1 VIPPPEYRRLRH
13 AYARGEADI
22 VLTGAQAVLDELA
35 ADPEGQD
42 LIAPVLAMVGACLAG
57 QERLNDALAY
67 LERARTMPRTDA
79 AEHEMG
85 RDDTF
90 TLIELDT
97 LLLVGRYR
105 DAWPLVQRLGE
116 PGRAL
121 ESRLGAARAHVAIAA
136 VFGDYD
142 TANNLLN
149 TATGLAHQL
158 GSRIQS
164 VVVDGDRAVV
174 LATQGRTLEAVRMAD
189 EVLPLLARPGPGPRL
204 AWAISQGITVATAVA
219 RAVALAGDSATAERV
234 MASISAVTELPGRDF
249 DRGQIALAR
258 GTVRRVGGHLGEAEG
273 PITEARRVFL
283 ELGCA
288 PAAALAQLEEAHLA
302 RARGYEASARPL
314 FDRARAEYG
323 ALGLRREVVAIDA
336 LLATPTA

>member
-1 VIPPPEYRRLRH
+1 VIPPPDYRRLRH
-13 AYARGEADI
+13 AYARGEADE

-35 ADPEGQD
+35 DDPEGQD

-57 QERLNDALAY
+57 TEQYHDALAY
-67 LERARTMPRTDA
+67 LERARTIPPTEA
-79 AEHEMG
+79 SEHEMG

-116 PGRAL
+116 PARPL
-121 ESRLGAARAHVAIAA
+121 ESRLGAARGHVAIAA

-142 TANNLLN
+142 TANSLLN
-149 TATGLAHQL
+149 TAAGLAHQL
-158 GSRIQS
+158 RSRIQS

-174 LATQGRTLEAVRMAD
+174 LAAQGRSLEAVRMAD
-189 EVLPLLARPGPGPRL
+189 EVLPLLARPGPGARL
-204 AWAISQGITVATAVA
+204 AWATSQGITVATAVA
-219 RAVALAGDSATAERV
+219 RSLALAGDLPTAERV
-234 MASISAVTELPGRDF
+234 MAAISGVAELPGRAF

-258 GTVRRVGGHLGEAEG
+258 GTLRRVAGLVVDAEG
-273 PITEARRVFL
+273 PIADARRIFL

-302 RARGYEASARPL
+302 RDRGYEASARPL

-323 ALGLRREVVAIDA
+323 ALGLRREVMAIDA
-336 LLATPTA
+336 LLAAPTT